1 MPDLAAA
8 ATVGPADYNIEAGWD
23 SVPVVPRLRLAA
35 GRNFM
40 TAGDGASDLSGLAA
54 LTRSRR
60 FLGGGRQL
68 LRIDLHSALGHR
80 FCEARRTKRDRQTR
94 TEQKWFVFQLN
105 GFGSLLQA
113 KRAKSRRVPQMAE
126 LRPPT
131 LENDLVGP
139 ARGHPAVVLRAHSP
153 GQQRQSKYRASEQ
166 GCGRR

>member
-1 MPDLAAA
+1 MLELATS
-8 ATVGPADYNIEAGWD
+8 ATDGPADHDIEAGRH
-23 SVPVVPRLRLAA
+23 SVPVVTRLRLAA

-40 TAGDGASDLSGLAA
+40 TTGDGASDLSGLAA

-60 FLGGGRQL
+60 FLGAGRQHL
-68 LRIDLHSALGHR
+68 NIDRHSAWGHR
-80 FCEARRTKRDRQTR
+80 CGVARRTKRDRQTR
-94 TEQKWFVFQLN
+94 TEQKWFHFQLN

-139 ARGHPAVVLRAHSP
+139 ARGHPAVFLRAHSP

-166 GCGRR
+166 GCCRR

>member
-8 ATVGPADYNIEAGWD
+8 ATVGSADHNIEAGGD
-23 SVPVVPRLRLAA
+23 SVPVVPHLRLAA

-40 TAGDGASDLSGLAA
+40 TAGDGASDFSGLAA

-60 FLGGGRQL
+60 FLCGGRQL
-68 LRIDLHSALGHR
+68 LRIDLHSAWSHR
-80 FCEARRTKRDRQTR
+80 FCEARRTKRDRQAR
-94 TEQKWFVFQLN
+94 TEKWFHFELN

-139 ARGHPAVVLRAHSP
+139 TRGHPAVFLRAYSP